1 MANPHVL
8 TSIDYDLPNKRFTCI
23 LTVAATETASS
34 LFLGFKPKKVIMT
47 QISGSPDATS
57 KSMGLSIQTAAYATL
72 YAAAGDVTYITSNGF
87 TFLDGTEASP
97 AQACTG
103 SPASSGP
110 GVTVGTG
117 VTANS
122 LVYFFEA
129 WG

>member
-8 TSIDYDLPNKRFTCI
+8 TNVQYDLPGKRFICT

-34 LFLGFKPKKVIMT
+34 IFMGFKPKVVKMT
-47 QISGSPDATS
+47 QIAGSPDATS
-57 KSMGLSIQTAAYATL
+57 RSVGYDQMTAAYAVL
-72 YAAAGDVTYITSNGF
+72 VAAAGDLTIITSNGY

-103 SPASSGP
+103 SPGSSGP
-110 GVTVGTG
+110 GVTIGTG

-122 LVYFFEA
+122 LVYLFEA
-129 WG
+129 YG